1 MANIIFKRGTLA
13 NLPAAI
19 NDGHVYVTTDE
30 KAMYIDIDS
39 AHRIRLTDV
48 VMLSDTNQLMNMTA
62 GIKNVNQ
69 IYITPD
75 GKMYRWKD
83 NGSGTLSLQ
92 TLNAAATIDSII
104 TSYMTEAASSGDT
117 TTVTSNLTGS
127 STKSADIKFISD
139 DTAQL
144 VISGTTTTVGTQ
156 TTANV
161 TFHLSEVKTTAE
173 ISAQQS
179 GNNVQLFVKNR
190 DQGNDASGTA
200 VNQLDTGTSVTL
212 KAGTGVTLTTSNGDI
227 TITSGGGVQSISNA
241 YDSSGNFVT
250 TVTQLNGTNVASTA
264 ISPTIT
270 YGQSGGSSV
279 KFLNGT
285 ATLQVYTK
293 SEVDAKIGEELKATN
308 SMTFKGGLDS
318 SAATASTNPLKT
330 LPTSGVQIGDTY
342 KVVRAGTYGGQLS
355 KIGDMFIATA
365 KANATE
371 STDGT
376 LASTDIEWVYIPSGD
391 ETIHTYNLYYDS
403 TTNAIQLKS
412 NSGDVTG
419 SITSGNSHIAVGGTG
434 SNVTITHALVT
445 TSTTTGAAVT
455 QTAKSTKTLNV
466 VTAVT
471 TDTAGHV
478 TDYTVQQL
486 TVVDTHNSIATIS
499 FSSVYTAA
507 TNVLANTIELVD
519 ADGNHTTG
527 TQNWSSSTLQFG
539 VNGTT
544 ALVDLVWGSF

>member
-173 ISAQQS
+173 ISAQ
-179 GNNVQLFVKNR
+179 
-190 DQGNDASGTA
+190 
-200 VNQLDTGTSVTL
+200 
-212 KAGTGVTLTTSNGDI
+212 
-227 TITSGGGVQSISNA
+227 
-241 YDSSGNFVT
+241 
-250 TVTQLNGTNVASTA
+250 
-264 ISPTIT
+264 
-270 YGQSGGSSV
+270 
-279 KFLNGT
+279 
-285 ATLQVYTK
+285 
-293 SEVDAKIGEELKATN
+293 
-308 SMTFKGGLDS
+308 
-318 SAATASTNPLKT
+318 
-330 LPTSGVQIGDTY
+330 
-342 KVVRAGTYGGQLS
+342 
-355 KIGDMFIATA
+355 
-365 KANATE
+365 
-371 STDGT
+371 
-376 LASTDIEWVYIPSGD
+376 
-391 ETIHTYNLYYDS
+391 
-403 TTNAIQLKS
+403 
-412 NSGDVTG
+412 
-419 SITSGNSHIAVGGTG
+419 
-434 SNVTITHALVT
+434 
-445 TSTTTGAAVT
+445 
-455 QTAKSTKTLNV
+455 
-466 VTAVT
+466 
-471 TDTAGHV
+471 
-478 TDYTVQQL
+478 
-486 TVVDTHNSIATIS
+486 
-499 FSSVYTAA
+499 
-507 TNVLANTIELVD
+507 
-519 ADGNHTTG
+519 
-527 TQNWSSSTLQFG
+527 
-539 VNGTT
+539 
-544 ALVDLVWGSF
+544 